1 MITFKDI
8 LRTLFKNMNKILS
21 FKANK
26 NKLIYII
33 LSIVESKDYYKLIYF
48 ITFEVKTR
56 MTTFIKAKQ

>member
-33 LSIVESKDYYKLIYF
+33 LSLVELKDYKLIYF
-48 ITFEVKTR
+48 ITLEVETR